1 MLSEGR
7 DLMMFTCLLAVIA
20 SLMPPT
26 GHPQQVAHASSA
38 SAWPSPQEERGAPSE
53 MSRMVYYVDPR
64 GSDADPGTSA
74 APFRTLQRAADA
86 VKAGDTVVARPGIYT
101 GPGRIVSL
109 SRSGTPDAWITFRSE
124 RKWGAVIDGQASGT
138 EGWYF
143 GPGVSFVRVE
153 GFEIR
158 NLQEHAFDTY
168 GGGVHDLVIAQNHV
182 HHIGRYCTDTSNGRT
197 GASLGAGTKRVTLD
211 GNVWHDIGRYA
222 PGEQGCSPK
231 TKYYQNHDH
240 GIYVADADDIII
252 SNNLFYN
259 LKRGWAVHRY
269 FSRGGLVSGLL
280 IANNTFV
287 GANPFRPGQII
298 LATPTANLR
307 VENNIFYGPQAAA
320 IYFEDVDFPAGM
332 VRYNLISDGM
342 VRVGR
347 PRGVTFSRNWEWT
360 NAGFA
365 YGSRFQLGSGSPAV
379 DAGLPL
385 REVTR
390 DAEGAPRP
398 RGKGYDLGAYE
409 RQ

>member
-1 MLSEGR
+1 MLLEGR
-7 DLMMFTCLLAVIA
+7 DLMMLRCLPAVIA
-20 SLMPPT
+20 SLMPLT
-26 GHPQQVAHASSA
+26 GHAQQAGHASSA
-38 SAWPSPQEERGAPSE
+38 STGLTAQAERVAGPGTNPV
-53 MSRMVYYVDPR
+53 VYYVDPR
-64 GSDADPGTSA
+64 GSDADPGTRA

-86 VKAGDTVVARPGIYT
+86 VNAGDTVVARAGIYT
-101 GPGRIVSL
+101 GSSRIVSL
-109 SRSGTPDAWITFRSE
+109 SRSGAPDAWITFRSE
-124 RKWGAVIDGQASGT
+124 RKWGAVLDGQGSGY

-143 GPGVSFVRVE
+143 GPGVSYVRVQ

-182 HHIGRYCTDTSNGRT
+182 HHIGRYCTDTNNGRT
-197 GASLGAGTKRVTLD
+197 GASLGAGTKRVTFD
-211 GNVWHDIGRYA
+211 ANVWHDIGRFA

-231 TKYYQNHDH
+231 TRNYQNHDH
-240 GIYVADADDIII
+240 GIYVADADDIVI

-269 FSRGGLVSGLL
+269 FSRGGQVSGLL

-320 IYFEDVDFPAGM
+320 IYFEDVDFPAGL
-332 VRYNLISDGM
+332 VRHNLVSDGM
-342 VRVGR
+342 MMVGR
-347 PRGVTFSRNWEWT
+347 PRGVTFSKNWEWT
-360 NAGFA
+360 DPGFD

-398 RGKGYDLGAYE
+398 RGRGYDLGAYE